1 MLSICIPVY
10 NFNVTE
16 LVNSLHVEAESLSVE
31 YEILLSDNA
40 SDERFRRENILLSAL
55 PNVHY
60 FQSEINLE
68 RAGNRN
74 FLFKTAKYPYILF
87 MDCDSRISKNNYIKD
102 FLPCCVPGIIC
113 LGGRVYD
120 AKKPQDKKH
129 IFHWKVGRSRESKS
143 AEVRS
148 RNPNNSFM
156 SCNFL
161 IDKNLFNIVQFD
173 ERLQGY
179 CNEDTLF
186 GVELKKKGITITHID
201 NPLYH
206 IGLEK
211 AEVFLSKIEEGLR
224 NYHKINFLYNNDP
237 VFIEACKIL
246 RVEQR
251 IKKWRMAKFIKYL
264 FLASRKMMYRN
275 LVGKHPSLFVYD
287 LYKLGYLCYCA
298 DLNNFIK

>member
-1 MLSICIPVY
+1 MLSICIPIY

-16 LVNSLHVEAESLSVE
+16 LVKSLYDEAETLCIE
-31 YEILLSDNA
+31 YEIILSDNA
-40 SDERFRRENILLSAL
+40 SQANFRQENALLAAL

-60 FQSEINLE
+60 FQSEINME

-74 FLFKTAKYPYILF
+74 FLFKTAQFPFILF
-87 MDCDSRISKNNYIKD
+87 MDCDSKVAKKDYIKD
-102 FLPCCVPGIIC
+102 FLPFCVPGIVC

-120 AKKPQDKKH
+120 REKPKDSKH
-129 IFHWKVGRSRESKS
+129 IFHWKVGRSRESKP
-143 AEVRS
+143 AEMRS
-148 RNPNNSFM
+148 KRPNNSFM

-161 IDKNLFNIVQFD
+161 IDQNIFNIVTFD

-186 GVELKKKGITITHID
+186 GIELKKKGITITHID

-224 NYHKINFLYNNDP
+224 NYHKINYLYNNDP
-237 VFIEACKIL
+237 IFIESCKIL
-246 RVEQR
+246 SVESR
-251 IKKWRMAKFIKYL
+251 LKKWHLAKLFKFL
-264 FLASRKMMYRN
+264 FLILRKRMYRN
-275 LVGKHPSLFVYD
+275 LVGKNPSLFVYD

-298 DLNNFIK
+298 DFEYK

>member
-1 MLSICIPVY
+1 MLSICIPIY
-10 NFNVTE
+10 NFDVTE
-16 LVNSLHVEAESLSVE
+16 LVKSLHDEAETLPLA

-40 SDERFRRENILLSAL
+40 SDEIFRKENRLLSAL
-55 PNVHY
+55 PHVFY

-68 RAGNRN
+68 RVGNRN

-87 MDCDSRISKNNYIKD
+87 MDCDSKVSKTDYIKD
-102 FLPCCVPGIIC
+102 FLPHCKPGSIC
-113 LGGRVYD
+113 SGGRIYYPE
-120 AKKPQDKKH
+120 KPQDPKH
-129 IFHWKVGRSRESKS
+129 IFHWKVGRSRESKP
-143 AEVRS
+143 AKVRS
-148 RNPNNSFM
+148 KNPNNSFM
-156 SCNFL
+156 TCNFL
-161 IDKNLFNIVQFD
+161 IHKNIFNIVQFD

-186 GVELKKKGITITHID
+186 GIELKKKGITISHID

-206 IGLEK
+206 LGLEK
-211 AEVFLSKIEEGLR
+211 AEVFLAKVEDGLR
-224 NYHKINFLYNNDP
+224 NYHKINFLYDNDP

-251 IKKWRMAKFIKYL
+251 IKKWHLAKFVKYL
-264 FLASRKMMYRN
+264 FLVSRKIMYRN

-298 DLNNFIK
+298 DFEIK